1 MRCTAGDNN
10 DDSDVTT
17 DIQAEWKR
25 ETDNM
30 KTINHHGSKPNGSHP
45 GQPKHHPVPQH
56 PTHKPLS
63 WEELLGRR

>member
-1 MRCTAGDNN
+1 
-10 DDSDVTT
+10 
-17 DIQAEWKR
+17 
-25 ETDNM
+25 M